1 MTSAALEM
9 HGVSMVYETATGDIH
24 ALDDIDFAVGS
35 GEFVAVLGP
44 SGCGKSTLLALA
56 SGLEF
61 PSAGR
66 VEVGGRLVSRPI
78 TDVGIVFQSDVL
90 LDWRRVLGN
99 VMFQIEMRGQDF
111 RAFEKRAFDLL
122 RMAGL
127 SGFED
132 KYPFEL
138 SGGMRQRVAICRAL
152 IHDPPLLLMDEPF
165 GALDALTREQ
175 MVLELH
181 RIWYQARKSVVF
193 VTHDIEEAA
202 FLADRILIMTSRPGR
217 IAEIASVNIPHP
229 RDRETRDQPEYIAIV
244 SRIRKLFS
252 QTGVL

>member
-1 MTSAALEM
+1 
-9 HGVSMVYETATGDIH
+9 
-24 ALDDIDFAVGS
+24 
-35 GEFVAVLGP
+35 
-44 SGCGKSTLLALA
+44 
-56 SGLEF
+56 
-61 PSAGR
+61 
-66 VEVGGRLVSRPI
+66 
-78 TDVGIVFQSDVL
+78 
-90 LDWRRVLGN
+90 
-99 VMFQIEMRGQDF
+99 MFQIEMRGQDF
-111 RAFEKRAFDLL
+111 RAFEKRACELL
-122 RMAGL
+122 RMVGL

-181 RIWYQARKSVVF
+181 RIWYQTRKSVVF

-202 FLADRILIMTSRPGR
+202 FLADRILIMTPRPGR
-217 IAEIASVNIPHP
+217 IAEIASVNISHP

-244 SRIRKLFS
+244 SHIRRLFS

>member
-1 MTSAALEM
+1 
-9 HGVSMVYETATGDIH
+9 
-24 ALDDIDFAVGS
+24 
-35 GEFVAVLGP
+35 
-44 SGCGKSTLLALA
+44 
-56 SGLEF
+56 
-61 PSAGR
+61 
-66 VEVGGRLVSRPI
+66 
-78 TDVGIVFQSDVL
+78 
-90 LDWRRVLGN
+90 
-99 VMFQIEMRGQDF
+99 
-111 RAFEKRAFDLL
+111 
-122 RMAGL
+122 MAGL

-202 FLADRILIMTSRPGR
+202 FLADRILIMTPRPGR